1 MSCHKGL
8 LIVISGFS
16 GAGKGTVVKELV
28 NQYDYALSI
37 SATTR
42 QPRVNERDGEHYFFI
57 DKEDFENKIE
67 ENKFFE
73 WAEYCNHYYGTPKDF
88 VYERINDGIDVILE
102 IEVQGAFKIKEQCPE
117 AILIFVTA
125 PTIDELKNRLIGRG
139 TETTEVVHKRI
150 QRAYEEVD
158 MIKDYDYIVINGEVK
173 QCAEDIHTVVM
184 SEHMHVKNAMELP
197 RRLKEQFITVLSE
210 KQL

>member
-1 MSCHKGL
+1 MNSHKGL

-28 NQYDYALSI
+28 EQYDYALSI

-42 QPRVNERDGEHYFFI
+42 QPRMNERNGEHYFFI
-57 DKEDFENKIE
+57 DKEDFEEKIKKE
-67 ENKFFE
+67 KFFE

-88 VYERINDGIDVILE
+88 VYERINEGKDVILE
-102 IEVQGAFKIKEQCPE
+102 IEVQGAFKILEQCPE

-125 PTIDELKNRLIGRG
+125 PSINELKKRLIGRG
-139 TETTEVVHKRI
+139 TETSEVVQKRI

-158 MIKDYDYIVINGEVK
+158 MIKDYDYIVINEDVK
-173 QCAEDIHTVVM
+173 QCAKDIHTIVV

-197 RRLKEQFITVLSE
+197 ERLKEQFMTVLSE
-210 KQL
+210 